1 MSEKMTHVY
10 LMPGMAANPTIFE
23 HIKLPESSYKIHWL
37 EWQIPV
43 KNESLSD
50 YAKRMCQFITHDNI
64 VLLGVSFGGM
74 LVQEMSE
81 FLNLKKL
88 FVISSVKSHHEL
100 PKRLKLLKITKAY
113 HILPT
118 QLVSNIDLLAKY
130 AFGETI
136 KKRVDLYKRYL
147 SVSDKRYL
155 DWAIKQVVCWDQEE
169 PNPEAIYIHGDK
181 DIVFPHSC
189 EGDCIVLKGGTHIMV
204 INKYKWFNENLPKLI
219 ES

>member
-1 MSEKMTHVY
+1 MSSDLTHVY

-23 HIKLPESSYKIHWL
+23 HIKLPESCYRIHWL
-37 EWQIPV
+37 EWQIPN
-43 KNESLSD
+43 KNESFQD
-50 YAKRMCQFITHDNI
+50 YAKRMCAYIKHENV

-74 LVQEMSE
+74 LVQEMSKYI
-81 FLNLKKL
+81 NLKKL
-88 FVISSVKSHHEL
+88 FVVSSVKSHHEL
-100 PKRLKLLKITKAY
+100 PKRLKLLKVTKAY
-113 HILPT
+113 KILPT

-136 KKRVDLYKRYL
+136 KKRVNLYKKYL
-147 SVSDKRYL
+147 SVNDKTYL

-169 PNPEAIYIHGDK
+169 LNPDAIYIHGDK

-189 EGDCIVLKGGTHIMV
+189 EGDCIVVKGGTHIM
-204 INKYKWFNENLPKLI
+204 ILNKYKWFNENLPKFI